1 MQGNR
6 ILNTF
11 LLAVALA
18 AAATVVASNVRAQG
32 AGRAGPGNGAP
43 MPPAFRQDASQIGVS
58 IRNLGADDL
67 KNLKLTDQAGVLV
80 EAVQPNS
87 PASAAGLR
95 ANDVIVEFDGERVRS
110 ARQLSRLVLE
120 TPPGRHVKVAVM
132 RDGRRSDL
140 EVTPAQAPP
149 GVAFQNDDLQG
160 ALEGIG
166 RWGRDMV
173 QGFGFQP
180 GPGMGMRRAR
190 LGVVM
195 QPLGPDL
202 ASYFGVKNGVLV
214 SSVANDSPAA
224 KAGLKAGDVITAVDG
239 RSVANAAE
247 LTGAMGDPN
256 TSREVTLTVV
266 RDKKPLTLKAQI
278 AGSSAPQ
285 RVPGPGSL

>member
-1 MQGNR
+1 MR
-6 ILNTF
+6 RML
-11 LLAVALA
+11 
-18 AAATVVASNVRAQG
+18 SNNAI
-32 AGRAGPGNGAP
+32 
-43 MPPAFRQDASQIGVS
+43 IG
-58 IRNLGADDL
+58 
-67 KNLKLTDQAGVLV
+67 
-80 EAVQPNS
+80 
-87 PASAAGLR
+87 
-95 ANDVIVEFDGERVRS
+95 GERVRS

-120 TPPGRHVKVAVM
+120 TPPGRHVKVGVM

-149 GVAFQNDDLQG
+149 GVAFQNDDLQR

-166 RWGRDMV
+166 RWGRDLV

-180 GPGMGMRRAR
+180 GPGMGMGMRRAR

-266 RDKKPLTLKAQI
+266 RDKKPLTLKAQLD
-278 AGSSAPQ
+278 GSSAPQ
-285 RVPGPGSL
+285 RVPGRGSL